1 MLEARNQE
9 AATRLEEA
17 VYRGEKVLTEVT
29 SEEFIMCTRSLAN
42 IGCDRYNLVV
52 RFQSMARNA
61 FRSKKRCMT

>member
-29 SEEFIMCTRSLAN
+29 SEEFICVLDHLQILAV
-42 IGCDRYNLVV
+42 IGII
-52 RFQSMARNA
+52 
-61 FRSKKRCMT
+61 